1 MYSFK
6 ALVVDDSS
14 TVRKVIGRILSELG
28 FIITEA
34 ENGKV
39 ALEKTMHDLP
49 DIIMLDWNMPI
60 MNGMEFFK
68 EFKASNPDCKT
79 KVIFC
84 TTENELDKIME
95 AVEEGADEYIMKPFN
110 KEILQDKL
118 VQVGL
123 LSQE

>member
-1 MYSFK
+1 MSNLT

-28 FIITEA
+28 FSVVEA
-34 ENGKV
+34 ENGEI
-39 ALEKTMHDLP
+39 ALEKTNETLP
-49 DIIMLDWNMPI
+49 DVIMLDWNMPV

-68 EFKASNPDCKT
+68 KFNSLNSNRKT

-95 AVEEGADEYIMKPFN
+95 AIEEGADEYIMKPFN
-110 KEILQDKL
+110 KDILHDKL
-118 VQVGL
+118 TQVGVL
-123 LSQE
+123 